1 MVVQTSLFQR
11 ELFSRLAPAYKT
23 LRKKLVEDSL
33 IGVIS
38 LPAGVFQPYS
48 GVKTSNLI
56 IDKELNQKSGSIF
69 FAKIENDRFSLGVH
83 RTVIS
88 KNNLPSLMMSISEH
102 LNGNL
107 KNSLDMK
114 LKQEIAQDGLF
125 SLSYSKKI
133 SQGLDSDFPLG
144 RVVIKV
150 ASV

>member
-1 MVVQTSLFQR
+1 MGHLKPNGRTDIVVPEGIIFQTGT
-11 ELFSRLAPAYKT
+11 AYKT

-133 SQGLDSDFPLG
+133 L
-144 RVVIKV
+144 KV
-150 ASV
+150 